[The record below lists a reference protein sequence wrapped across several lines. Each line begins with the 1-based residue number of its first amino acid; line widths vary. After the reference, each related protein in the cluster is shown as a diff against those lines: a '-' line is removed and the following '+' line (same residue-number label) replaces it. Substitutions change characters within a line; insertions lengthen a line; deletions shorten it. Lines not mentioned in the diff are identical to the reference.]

1 MFEGTGEDT
10 WDGHR
15 GRLDSL
21 FRTRDGS
28 GWVGSHSGGRSTYDN
43 SEEPAGIVV
52 SDDARTFTRE
62 DGSHDLRVSV
72 VPRP

>member
-28 GWVGSHSGGRSTYDN
+28 GWVGFHSGGRSTYDN